1 MNCYRKVIDFIYNYL
16 WYETNRCF
24 VCKEICMKLEIVN
37 VGIMIGKKTNES
49 LYDVIR
55 L

>member
-1 MNCYRKVIDFIYNYL
+1 MLLLILFIIIYGMKQIDALYVKRSY
-16 WYETNRCF
+16 T
-24 VCKEICMKLEIVN
+24 KQEIVN

-55 L
+55 